1 MNLSRLDWFYVS
13 NYFRDRGGTIAILSS
28 TNFSNHVPVML
39 NIEDTIHYAF
49 KILEKVLLD
58 DAWLDD
64 VQHIWISSQ
73 SSTDNVVEKV
83 VMGIRQLSPFFQDKA
98 KEEKLIVKHKE
109 IGLRKG
115 VASYRNCNNVS
126 LHVSG

>member
-1 MNLSRLDWFYVS
+1 
-13 NYFRDRGGTIAILSS
+13 
-28 TNFSNHVPVML
+28 ML

-64 VQHIWISSQ
+64 VQHIWTSSQ

-83 VMGIRQLSPFFQDKA
+83 VMGICRLSSFFQDKA
-98 KEEKLIVKHKE
+98 KEEKLIVKRKE
-109 IGLRKG
+109 IGL
-115 VASYRNCNNVS
+115 
-126 LHVSG
+126 